1 MDQSPHLF
9 CFGYGYS
16 AEYIAQ
22 NLLKKGWQVSGTTR
36 DRQKRLMMRE
46 HGIKALYFD
55 NVQPLEDPAYI
66 LKDVTH
72 LLLSIPPNDEGD
84 AVFIHHAI
92 DITKMPNL
100 KWIGYLSSTGV
111 YGDRDGAIVDEES
124 ELRPSSRRGSRRQ
137 KAEEQWLSLFYD
149 FDLPVHIFRLAGIYG
164 PERSALDSV
173 RAGIARRIFKE
184 NQAFSRIHVCDI
196 VSVINASINHP
207 AAGEIFNVADDLP
220 SPSHEV
226 IAFACQLLGKEPPPL
241 IPFEEVDLAPMAR
254 SFYLDN
260 NRVSNQ
266 KIKDML
272 DVELKYPTYKE
283 GLMAELEDDKKQN

>member
-149 FDLPVHIFRLAGIYG
+149 FDFRLIYY
-164 PERSALDSV
+164 
-173 RAGIARRIFKE
+173 
-184 NQAFSRIHVCDI
+184 Q
-196 VSVINASINHP
+196 
-207 AAGEIFNVADDLP
+207 
-220 SPSHEV
+220 
-226 IAFACQLLGKEPPPL
+226 Q
-241 IPFEEVDLAPMAR
+241 
-254 SFYLDN
+254 FY
-260 NRVSNQ
+260 
-266 KIKDML
+266 
-272 DVELKYPTYKE
+272 
-283 GLMAELEDDKKQN
+283 